1 MAKQE
6 KNSDV
11 IVGLVIGQQKV
22 RAIAAVQNAASLY
35 DILALEEVECN
46 ASKVANAESVKS
58 NFTVDYAIRKVLHLL
73 GNRIQKN
80 LGESPIF
87 TCVENDGVV
96 IRKKEVKLDKQTFVS
111 EKLLGQMEAGLKESM
126 EHDNP
131 PMTVYACRNEG
142 IYLDGRLESEPV
154 NKKAKTILGHY
165 SLVMLPKESEQN
177 LLADF
182 ESSKVDVN
190 AYFIRPDAYSSVL
203 LDDEEMEEGCAIIDM
218 GTYNTCLSI
227 YKDHQLCFLGNLEHG
242 GNDITQDIE
251 NAFEISYSNAEKL
264 KRKIGKAMSK
274 LVTKKLLV
282 KVESPAK
289 GETVGILNTD
299 LAKIIEKRLRQ
310 LLRPILAKIQQEG
323 ITKVVLT
330 NSGANLLGLPEMIK
344 ELMPTIE
351 VRKGSHSRW
360 IASGELSDTPSNNLL
375 MGVVV
380 LGGQRLQDAVHSKPK
395 TSSIKTMV
403 KKSGTFVEGFLSNL
417 FGNENEDY

>member
-73 GNRIQKN
+73 GNRIQKS

-87 TCVENDGVV
+87 TCVENDGLV

-111 EKLLGQMEAGLKESM
+111 EKLLGQMEAELKESM
-126 EHDNP
+126 EHEDP
-131 PMTVYACRNEG
+131 PMTVYACRNER

-182 ESSKVDVN
+182 ESSKVEVN
-190 AYFIRPDAYSSVL
+190 AYFIRPDAYASVL

-264 KRKIGKAMSK
+264 KRKIGKAMPK
-274 LVTKKLLV
+274 LVSKKLLV

>member
-22 RAIAAVQNAASLY
+22 RAIAAVQNTAGLY

-111 EKLLGQMEAGLKESM
+111 EKLLGQMEAELKESM
-126 EHDNP
+126 ERDDP

-142 IYLDGRLESEPV
+142 IYLDGRLENEPV

-165 SLVMLPKESEQN
+165 SLVMLPKESELN

-182 ESSKVDVN
+182 ESSKVGVN

-227 YKDHQLCFLGNLEHG
+227 YKDYQLCFLGNLEHG

-264 KRKIGKAMSK
+264 KKKIGQAMPK
-274 LVTKKLLV
+274 LVSKKLLV
-282 KVESPAK
+282 KVESPSK

-310 LLRPILAKIQQEG
+310 LLRPILAKIQQEE

-344 ELMPTIE
+344 ELMPAIE

-403 KKSGTFVEGFLSNL
+403 KKSGTLVEGFLSNL

>member
-1 MAKQE
+1 M
-6 KNSDV
+6 
-11 IVGLVIGQQKV
+11 
-22 RAIAAVQNAASLY
+22 
-35 DILALEEVECN
+35 
-46 ASKVANAESVKS
+46 
-58 NFTVDYAIRKVLHLL
+58 
-73 GNRIQKN
+73 
-80 LGESPIF
+80 P
-87 TCVENDGVV
+87 
-96 IRKKEVKLDKQTFVS
+96 
-111 EKLLGQMEAGLKESM
+111 
-126 EHDNP
+126 
-131 PMTVYACRNEG
+131 
-142 IYLDGRLESEPV
+142 
-154 NKKAKTILGHY
+154 
-165 SLVMLPKESEQN
+165 
-177 LLADF
+177 
-182 ESSKVDVN
+182 
-190 AYFIRPDAYSSVL
+190 
-203 LDDEEMEEGCAIIDM
+203 
-218 GTYNTCLSI
+218 
-227 YKDHQLCFLGNLEHG
+227 
-242 GNDITQDIE
+242 
-251 NAFEISYSNAEKL
+251 
-264 KRKIGKAMSK
+264 K

-282 KVESPAK
+282 KVESPSK

-330 NSGANLLGLPEMIK
+330 NSGANLLGLLEMIK